1 MMMRPP
7 RRERARRTF
16 VPSARRRS
24 SSTRSSSASTGRG
37 VPAARADR
45 PSSRSRRASSSTWR
59 TERLPCD
66 RQGEELALRERG
78 EAQHRPTVALADP
91 PGADGV
97 LNRRLEIEEP
107 QRVGNRRPC
116 LTDAIGDCFVR
127 HAEQFAE
134 LLVGVSR
141 VDRVQICPL
150 EVFHEGELELILLAG
165 LPNDG
170 GDPIEPSHPGG
181 PQAALTGDEAVAV
194 QRLGDQDGL
203 QDAVGGDARRELG
216 ERLVLE
222 GGSWLVWVALDLVER
237 DLGRA
242 GRRGDGLWDESR
254 KPASERRRPGRSSAH
269 AGLPIAWRTP
279 RPWSSVARAR

>member
-24 SSTRSSSASTGRG
+24 SSTRSISASAGRG
-37 VPAARADR
+37 VPAARAGPTALAQPPGKLLDLADR
-45 PSSRSRRASSSTWR
+45 EA
-59 TERLPCD
+59 PCD

-91 PGADGV
+91 AGVDGV

-116 LTDAIGDCFVR
+116 LTDSIGDLFVR
-127 HAEQFAE
+127 HAEQFAQ
-134 LLVGVSR
+134 LLVGASG
-141 VDRVQICPL
+141 VDRVEVRPL
-150 EVFHEGELELILLAG
+150 EVLHEGELELILLAG

-170 GDPIEPSHPGG
+170 GDPVEPSHPGG

-194 QRLGDQDGL
+194 QRLRHQDGL
-203 QDAVGGDARRELG
+203 QDAVGGDACRELG

-222 GGSWLVWVALDLVER
+222 GGSWLVGVALDLVER

-242 GRRGDGLWDESR
+242 R
-254 KPASERRRPGRSSAH
+254 ASRRRPVG
-269 AGLPIAWRTP
+269 
-279 RPWSSVARAR
+279 